1 MKKSKL
7 VSYSAIIAAMYVL
20 LTMLSSAFGLAS
32 GAVQIRLGEAL
43 TILPFFTPYAIW
55 GLFAGCLIS
64 NIITGCAF
72 WDIVFG
78 SLATL
83 LGAVITYYCSKLKS
97 KNKKWLAPIG
107 PIVAN
112 TLIIPPV
119 LTYVYGLD
127 DAMWFLYLT
136 VGLGEVVSCG
146 ILGMIFLNSIEKH
159 KTRL

>member
-32 GAVQIRLGEAL
+32 GAIQIRLGEAL

-64 NIITGCAF
+64 NIITGCMF

-83 LGAVITYYCSKLKS
+83 LGAVITYYSSKLKF
-97 KNKKWLAPIG
+97 KNKKWFAPIG

-119 LTYVYGLD
+119 LTYVYGLE

-136 VGLGEVVSCG
+136 VGIGEVISCG
-146 ILGMIFLNSIEKH
+146 ILGMIFLNSIEKR
-159 KTRL
+159 KKRL

>member
-1 MKKSKL
+1 MKKSRL
-7 VSYSAIIAAMYVL
+7 VSYSAVIAAMYVL

-97 KNKKWLAPIG
+97 KNKKWLTPIG

-159 KTRL
+159 KKRL

>member
-7 VSYSAIIAAMYVL
+7 VSYSAVIAAMYVL

-32 GAVQIRLGEAL
+32 GAIQIRLGEAL

-83 LGAVITYYCSKLKS
+83 IGAVITYWCSFVKLKH
-97 KNKKWLAPIG
+97 KKWLAPIG
-107 PIVAN
+107 PILSN
-112 TLIIPPV
+112 SLIIPPV

-127 DAMWFLYLT
+127 DAMWFLCLT
-136 VGLGEVVSCG
+136 VGIGEIISCG
-146 ILGMIFLNSIEKH
+146 VLGMIFLNSIEKH